1 MSAELIG
8 IIGVGATLLGAAVA
22 LAGLVLHG
30 QSRTNKRF
38 DAVDR
43 RFDALAAGLSDN
55 RERLARLEG
64 LLDGLLRRDTGAS
77 ETQGFTKEVVGRPA
91 REPAK

>member
-8 IIGVGATLLGAAVA
+8 ILGVGATLLGAAIA
-22 LAGLVLHG
+22 LAGLVLI
-30 QSRTNKRF
+30 QSRAIRSELR
-38 DAVDR
+38 DAAR
-43 RFDALAAGLSDN
+43 ERAGLRD
-55 RERLARLEG
+55 RLARLEG
-64 LLDGLLRRDTGAS
+64 LLDGLLHRYTVAS